1 MLKVI
6 AEFFIKETDLD
17 FVMEGLKPAVDATR
31 NELGNISYEV
41 FQDTEDPTHLTF
53 VESWQSKD
61 VLDKHM
67 TTPHFNKLVEDVTKS
82 QAQEPVIKVYTKLL

>member
-6 AEFFIKETDLD
+6 AEFFIKETELD
-17 FVMEGLKPAVDATR
+17 FVIKGLKPAVNATR
-31 NELGNISYEV
+31 NESGNISYEV

-53 VESWQSKD
+53 VEEWQSKE

-67 TTPHFNKLVEDVTKS
+67 ETPHFNQLIEDVTKS
-82 QAQEPVIKVYTKLL
+82 QAQEPVIKIYTLLL